1 MLGACSLDQ
10 NSLFQLFP
18 IWTSQDESVLRDL
31 NKCICFVFF
40 FFVPMEKY
48 VWEMLSETDFFTE
61 GLYINVH

>member
-1 MLGACSLDQ
+1 MFCL
-10 NSLFQLFP
+10 
-18 IWTSQDESVLRDL
+18 
-31 NKCICFVFF
+31 FF